1 MAKKKIAE
9 TVNIRINVG
18 NYQHIELSK
27 YAEKEIEYENKE
39 EMIAKEDKLT
49 EELIENIVRNMR
61 RISEKLG
68 KETNGVSDVEE
79 RITKV
84 IPDFMKGAEEPN
96 LAKKK
101 VVQSE
106 AEEKSNEEK
115 KKASSQKAS
124 SQEKEIAD
132 LVEED
137 PVKSEK
143 SDADLF
149 SDDGDDLFSDE

>member
-1 MAKKKIAE
+1 
-9 TVNIRINVG
+9 
-18 NYQHIELSK
+18 
-27 YAEKEIEYENKE
+27 
-39 EMIAKEDKLT
+39 MIAKEDKLT

-61 RISEKLG
+61 RIPEKLG

-115 KKASSQKAS
+115 KKASSQ
-124 SQEKEIAD
+124 EKEIAD